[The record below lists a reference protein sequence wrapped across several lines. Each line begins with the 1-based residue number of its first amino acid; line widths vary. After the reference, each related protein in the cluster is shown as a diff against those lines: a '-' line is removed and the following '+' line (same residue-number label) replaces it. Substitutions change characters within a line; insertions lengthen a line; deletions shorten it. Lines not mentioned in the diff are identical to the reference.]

1 MLQASVFL
9 RFLVPGY
16 ASSFT
21 TFACGMEG
29 VLNAGVLGESL
40 MMFCT
45 FVSGFNVYH
54 EYRE

>member
-21 TFACGMEG
+21 AFACGVGG
-29 VLNAGVLGESL
+29 VLNAGVLGESRRDMCICFWL
-40 MMFCT
+40 QCL
-45 FVSGFNVYH
+45 S
-54 EYRE
+54 

>member
-21 TFACGMEG
+21 TFACGVEG

-40 MMFCT
+40 VMFCT

-54 EYRE
+54 EYHE